1 MGGIREDLGLMHLN
15 DLMVQNIESL
25 KTFSVVEEDDNGK
38 QKDVIYHRVGMN
50 GNTFTWLN
58 SFMEKVSLVEFQ
70 DLEIM
75 YKKKLKSKNRF

>member
-1 MGGIREDLGLMHLN
+1 MGGIREDLGLIHLS

-25 KTFSVVEEDDNGK
+25 KTFSVVEEDDDGK

-75 YKKKLKSKNRF
+75 YKKKLKKQK

>member
-58 SFMEKVSLVEFQ
+58 SFMEKVSLIEFQ

-75 YKKKLKSKNRF
+75 YQKKLKKQK

>member
-1 MGGIREDLGLMHLN
+1 MGGIREDLGLIHLN

-25 KTFSVVEEDDNGK
+25 KTFSVVEEDDDGK

-70 DLEIM
+70 DLELM
-75 YKKKLKSKNRF
+75 YQKKLKKQK

>member
-1 MGGIREDLGLMHLN
+1 MGGIREDLGLIHLN

-25 KTFSVVEEDDNGK
+25 KTFSVVEEDNDGI
-38 QKDVIYHRVGMN
+38 QKDVIYHRVSMN

-70 DLEIM
+70 NLEFM
-75 YKKKLKSKNRF
+75 YQKKLKKQK

>member
-25 KTFSVVEEDDNGK
+25 KTFSVVEEDDDGK

-58 SFMEKVSLVEFQ
+58 SFMNKVSLVEFQ

-75 YKKKLKSKNRF
+75 YQKKLKKQK

>member
-1 MGGIREDLGLMHLN
+1 MGGNREDLGLIHLN

-25 KTFSVVEEDDNGK
+25 KTFSVVEEDDDGK

-58 SFMEKVSLVEFQ
+58 SFMEKVSLIEFQ
-70 DLEIM
+70 DLELM
-75 YKKKLKSKNRF
+75 YQKKLKKQK

>member
-25 KTFSVVEEDDNGK
+25 KTFSVVEEDDDGK

-70 DLEIM
+70 DLELM
-75 YKKKLKSKNRF
+75 YQKKLKKQK

>member
-1 MGGIREDLGLMHLN
+1 MGGIREDLGLIHFN

-25 KTFSVVEEDDNGK
+25 KTFSVVEEDDDGK

-58 SFMEKVSLVEFQ
+58 SFMEKVSLIEFQ

-75 YKKKLKSKNRF
+75 YQKKLKKQK

>member
-1 MGGIREDLGLMHLN
+1 MGGIREDLGLTHLS

-25 KTFSVVEEDDNGK
+25 KTFSVVEEDDDGK

-58 SFMEKVSLVEFQ
+58 SFMEKVSLIEFQ

-75 YKKKLKSKNRF
+75 YQKKLKKQK

>member
-1 MGGIREDLGLMHLN
+1 MGGIREDLGLIHLN

-25 KTFSVVEEDDNGK
+25 KTFSVVEEDDDGK

-58 SFMEKVSLVEFQ
+58 KIIKKVSLVEFQ
-70 DLEIM
+70 DLELM
-75 YKKKLKSKNRF
+75 YQKKLKKQK

>member
-1 MGGIREDLGLMHLN
+1 MGGIREDLGLIHLN

-25 KTFSVVEEDDNGK
+25 KTFSVVEEDDDAK

-70 DLEIM
+70 DLELM
-75 YKKKLKSKNRF
+75 YQKKLKKQK

>member
-25 KTFSVVEEDDNGK
+25 KTFSVVEEDDDGE

-58 SFMEKVSLVEFQ
+58 SFMEKVSLIEFQ

-75 YKKKLKSKNRF
+75 YQKKLKKLK

>member
-25 KTFSVVEEDDNGK
+25 KTFSVVEEDDDSK

-58 SFMEKVSLVEFQ
+58 SFMEKVSLIEFQ
-70 DLEIM
+70 DLELM
-75 YKKKLKSKNRF
+75 YQKKLKKQK

>member
-1 MGGIREDLGLMHLN
+1 MGGIRENLGLIHLN

-25 KTFSVVEEDDNGK
+25 KTFSVVEEDDDGK

-75 YKKKLKSKNRF
+75 YQKKLKKQK

>member
-75 YKKKLKSKNRF
+75 YKKKLKKQK